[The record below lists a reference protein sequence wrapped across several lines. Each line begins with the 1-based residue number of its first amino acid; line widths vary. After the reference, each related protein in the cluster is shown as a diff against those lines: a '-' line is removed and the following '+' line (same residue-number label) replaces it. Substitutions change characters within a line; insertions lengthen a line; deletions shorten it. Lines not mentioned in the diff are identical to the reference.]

1 MNKIFYLILL
11 IFTSS
16 NLYSQYNDF
25 GIWTNVGLAY
35 KINKQFDVK
44 YNFGYRTEENS
55 RYTERNYN
63 ELAVEY
69 DVFEFM
75 ELSIEYR
82 NSFYRNLDFSYSNE
96 NRISPIIVFSYKI
109 NKLFDFDFRTQYQ
122 LDIANRNDIREQIR
136 FRPRVKVD
144 VGKRSTVNLSY
155 EAFII
160 FDIAYTALRRE
171 RFGIEYSTEF
181 FKDNNIEISYIY
193 QYQLNEV
200 NPVTDNV
207 IRLSYSYNLN

>member
-16 NLYSQYNDF
+16 SLYSQYNDF
-25 GIWTNVGLAY
+25 GVWTNVGLAY
-35 KINKQFDVK
+35 KLNKQFDVK

-63 ELAVEY
+63 EIAVEY
-69 DVFEFM
+69 DVLEFM
-75 ELSIEYR
+75 ELSVEYR
-82 NSFYRNLDFSYSNE
+82 NSFYRNLDFTYSNE
-96 NRISPIIVFSYKI
+96 NRISPILVFSYKI
-109 NKLFDFDFRTQYQ
+109 NKLFDVDFRTQYQ
-122 LDIANRNDIREQIR
+122 FDIANRNDIREQIR

-144 VGKRSTVNLSY
+144 VGKRSTVNFSY
-155 EAFII
+155 EAFIL
-160 FDIAYTALRRE
+160 FDIYTALRRE
-171 RFGIEYSTEF
+171 RFALEYSTEF